1 METKL
6 SATVKSTSEGIIAES
21 ILRACVHC
29 GFCNATCPTYQL
41 LGDEL
46 DGPRGR
52 IYQIKQVLEGAAAT
66 PITQLHLD
74 RCLTCR
80 SCESTCPSGVK
91 YGQLLDIG
99 RAAVQAQ
106 VPRPLWQRGL
116 HRLLRE
122 TLTRRRVFG
131 IAMRLGRA
139 VRFALPSALKA
150 KLQPPR
156 PAGPWPRRHHAR
168 KVILLRGCTQPAM
181 LPSIDAATARV
192 LDALGVEV
200 VVMHQAGCCGAI
212 RQHLDDHSGAL
223 DNMRRNIDVWWPLL
237 SSGTAEAIVINASGC
252 AVTVKEYGHL
262 LRDDPAY
269 ADKAQRV
276 SQWARDLTEF
286 LLPQV
291 PTLRSLIAQPQAQ
304 RVALQVSCTLQHG
317 QRLAGKLESLLQG
330 LGVQLP
336 AIAEAHL
343 CCGSAGTYSLLQPAL
358 ANSLRDRKL
367 ANLTPSKPQMIL
379 SANIGCISHL
389 QSGTAVAVWHWIEW
403 LDQALQTALPSA
415 TGAEGSRTT
424 TDAARHRR
432 ATGAR
437 RPPAAA
443 VRMKCVAVPRELAAH
458 E

>member
-6 SATVKSTSEGIIAES
+6 PATLMATSIGQTAES

-80 SCESTCPSGVK
+80 NCETTCPSGVE
-91 YGQLLDIG
+91 YGHLLHIG

-106 VPRPLWQRGL
+106 VQRPLWQRAL

-122 TLTRRRVFG
+122 TLTRRRLFG
-131 IAMRLGRA
+131 VAMRLGRA
-139 VRFALPSALKA
+139 VRFALPSGLKA

-156 PAGPWPRRHHAR
+156 PEGAWPQRSHTRN
-168 KVILLRGCTQPAM
+168 VILLRGCTQPAM

-192 LDALGVEV
+192 LDALGIGV
-200 VVMHQAGCCGAI
+200 VVVPAAGCCGAI
-212 RQHLDDHSGAL
+212 RQHLDDQSGAL
-223 DNMRRNIDVWWPLL
+223 DNIRRNIDAWWPLL
-237 SSGTAEAIVINASGC
+237 SGGDAQAIVINASGC
-252 AVTVKEYGHL
+252 AVTVKQYAHL

-269 ADKAQRV
+269 ADKARRI
-276 SQWARDLTEF
+276 SQWAQDLAEF
-286 LLPQV
+286 LQPEAAALRALITQPV
-291 PTLRSLIAQPQAQ
+291 PQ
-304 RVALQVSCTLQHG
+304 RVALQLSCTLQHG
-317 QRLAGKLESLLQG
+317 QKLAGTLESLLRDSG
-330 LGVQLP
+330 ALVP
-336 AIAEAHL
+336 VIAEAHL
-343 CCGSAGTYSLLQPAL
+343 CCGSAGTYSLLQPVL

-367 ANLTPSKPQMIL
+367 ANLMASQPLMIL

-389 QSGTAVAVWHWIEW
+389 QTGTAVPVWHWIEW
-403 LDQALQTALPSA
+403 LDRAITPA
-415 TGAEGSRTT
+415 T
-424 TDAARHRR
+424 
-432 ATGAR
+432 
-437 RPPAAA
+437 
-443 VRMKCVAVPRELAAH
+443 
-458 E
+458 